1 MQFRLKLVAS
11 VAASLLASGAAFSA
25 VSYTPGTY
33 DGEAIGRNG
42 PVKVQVTVGKDRI
55 TAIRVVSHNESAGL
69 SDAPINNLPK
79 RIIEKQSLA
88 VDGYSGATFS
98 SKAVIGAVQNALKK
112 ASTDISPLLV
122 APSVVAVKLP
132 KNESVDVL
140 VVGSGIAGMVAGI
153 TASEKGRNVLIP
165 SLSV

>member
-33 DGEAIGRNG
+33 DGEAIGR
-42 PVKVQVTVGKDRI
+42 
-55 TAIRVVSHNESAGL
+55 NESAGL